1 MARTKARSRSRKGS
15 TKKHGSSFLTLR
27 RRAQTMMTQLRR
39 AGMRQVQGLERQIEH
54 LNQQRHALMKEIGVA
69 IGGISPARGRG
80 GAAVRSGG
88 RRRTDW
94 EAVFTN
100 LPKTSFRAGDVRA
113 LVPNVAG
120 GTLSLQLTRWV
131 KEKKLRRT
139 GTRRGTRYTRSA

>member
-1 MARTKARSRSRKGS
+1 MRKRE
-15 TKKHGSSFLTLR
+15 SSFLTLR

-69 IGGISPARGRG
+69 IGGLSPTASRSVTAARPG
-80 GAAVRSGG
+80 S

-94 EAVFTN
+94 EAVFAK
-100 LPKTSFRAGDVRA
+100 LPKTSFRAGDVKA